1 MVHSSRVKQYW
12 KEKQL
17 DPSTVEALLKMALKE
32 LELLNE
38 QLLKKGQATE
48 QDLLEEHKSVTE
60 QYLIQSL

>member
-48 QDLLEEHKSVTE
+48 QDRCLL
-60 QYLIQSL
+60 